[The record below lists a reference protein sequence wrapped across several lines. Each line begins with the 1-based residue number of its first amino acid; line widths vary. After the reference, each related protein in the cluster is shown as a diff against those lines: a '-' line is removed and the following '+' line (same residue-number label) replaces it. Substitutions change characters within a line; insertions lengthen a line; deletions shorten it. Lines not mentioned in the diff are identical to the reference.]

1 MDELSLISYI
11 EKNSREK
18 LKFNGSMII
27 ESIGDDTAIFRDK
40 NNILITSDTLTENTH
55 FRTDYY
61 SFSQIGAKAL
71 LANISDIASMGG
83 TPRLFILSLLVPDY
97 LTEVHIKETID
108 GIIKTAKNDKISLI
122 GGNIS
127 KAREFS
133 ISITLLGDYTA
144 QQTAIPRD
152 KAEYDD
158 LIFVSGYIGNAWL
171 SYYIMENKER
181 IGECIEKF
189 ILDTDADMDNDRTSV
204 NAAALFK
211 NPYKIYKTHNK
222 FKTSGK
228 YRTSKNTLIQ
238 FIENYAKKNLIHPSR
253 VKLGKILAASK
264 IANSM
269 TDISDG
275 LYKDINNLLSSK
287 DKNSGALITADH
299 IPLSDEFKNI
309 VKILNLKDT
318 DILNNIISFGEDYEL
333 LWSMSRAGENKLLE
347 IAKKERIKISKIGSI
362 VKCNTDAHY
371 GTDAAG
377 CDDGAGT
384 NETCYNDGTC
394 CNDADF
400 EVNKGTRV
408 NFIYK
413 NKSLVIT
420 PMTFKHI
427 SNNL

>member
-11 EKNSREK
+11 EENSREK

-27 ESIGDDTAIFRDK
+27 KSIGDDTAIFRDK

-83 TPRLFILSLLVPDY
+83 TPRFFILSLLVPDY
-97 LTEVHIKETID
+97 LTEAHIKETID
-108 GIIKTAKNDKISLI
+108 GIIEMAKNDRISLI

-144 QQTAIPRD
+144 KQTAISRYS
-152 KAEYDD
+152 AEYDD

-171 SYYIMENKER
+171 SYYIMENSER
-181 IGECIEKF
+181 IKEHIEKF
-189 ILDTDADMDNDRTSV
+189 IMNTDDIDTDNNNIFI
-204 NAAALFK
+204 NAMTDSE
-211 NPYKIYKTHNK
+211 NSYKIYKADNK
-222 FKTSGK
+222 SK
-228 YRTSKNTLIQ
+228 TSKNILMQ
-238 FIENYAKKNLIHPSR
+238 FIKNYAKKNLIHPSR
-253 VKLGKILAASK
+253 VKLGKILAANK

-287 DKNSGALITADH
+287 DKNSCALIIADD

-309 VKILNLKDT
+309 AKILNLKDT

-333 LWSMSRAGENKLLE
+333 LWSTSRADENKLLE

-362 VKCNTDAHY
+362 VKCNTDDRQSTQ
-371 GTDAAG
+371 GTEDIGYNDDAAG
-377 CDDGAGT
+377 YT
-384 NETCYNDGTC
+384 E
-394 CNDADF
+394 ADF
-400 EVNKGTRV
+400 RADKKVRV

-413 NKSLVIT
+413 NKSLAIT
-420 PMTFKHI
+420 PMTFEHI

>member
-1 MDELSLISYI
+1 LDELSLISYI
-11 EKNSREK
+11 EENSREK

-27 ESIGDDTAIFRDK
+27 KSIGDDTAIFRDK

-71 LANISDIASMGG
+71 LANISDVASMGG
-83 TPRLFILSLLVPDY
+83 TPRFFILSLLVPDY
-97 LTEVHIKETID
+97 LTEAHIKETID
-108 GIIKTAKNDKISLI
+108 GIIETAKNDKISLI

-144 QQTAIPRD
+144 KQTAIPRYR
-152 KAEYDD
+152 AEYDD
-158 LIFVSGYIGNAWL
+158 FIFVSGDIGNAWL
-171 SYYIMENKER
+171 SYYIMENSEHIKEH
-181 IGECIEKF
+181 IEKF
-189 ILDTDADMDNDRTSV
+189 IMDKGIDTDNNV
-204 NAAALFK
+204 VINATTDSE
-211 NPYKIYKTHNK
+211 NSYKIYKTDNK
-222 FKTSGK
+222 FKTSDK
-228 YRTSKNTLIQ
+228 YKTSKNTLIQ

-253 VKLGKILAASK
+253 VKLGRILAASK

-287 DKNSGALITADH
+287 DKNSCALLIADD

-309 VKILNLKDT
+309 AKILNLKDT

-333 LWSMSRAGENKLLE
+333 LWSISRADENKLLE

-362 VKCNTDAHY
+362 VKCNNNDDNYCTDY
-371 GTDAAG
+371 KDANF
-377 CDDGAGT
+377 GA
-384 NETCYNDGTC
+384 
-394 CNDADF
+394 
-400 EVNKGTRV
+400 NKRVRV

-413 NKSLVIT
+413 NKPLAIM

-427 SNNL
+427 SDNSIDNNIT

>member
-18 LKFNGSMII
+18 LRFNSAMII
-27 ESIGDDTAIFRDK
+27 KSIGDDTAIFRDK

-71 LANISDIASMGG
+71 LANISDVASMGG
-83 TPRLFILSLLVPDY
+83 TPRFFILSLLVPDY
-97 LTEVHIKETID
+97 LTEVNIKETID
-108 GIIKTAKNDKISLI
+108 GIIETAKNDKISLI

-144 QQTAIPRD
+144 KQTAISRYR
-152 KAEYDD
+152 AEYDD
-158 LIFVSGYIGNAWL
+158 LIFVSGDIGNAWL
-171 SYYIMENKER
+171 SYYIMENQER

-189 ILDTDADMDNDRTSV
+189 ILDTDTDNDRTSV
-204 NAAALFK
+204 NAAALSK
-211 NPYKIYKTHNK
+211 KPNKIYKTNNK
-222 FKTSGK
+222 SKTSGG
-228 YRTSKNTLIQ
+228 YRTSKNTLLQ

-275 LYKDINNLLSSK
+275 LYKDINNLLSTK
-287 DKNSGALITADH
+287 DKNSGALIIADN

-333 LWSMSRAGENKLLE
+333 LWSMSRTGENELLE
-347 IAKKERIKISKIGSI
+347 IAKKEKIKISKIGSI
-362 VKCNTDAHY
+362 VKCNTDDNY
-371 GTDAAG
+371 STNDAY
-377 CDDGAGT
+377 
-384 NETCYNDGTC
+384 YNDGTV

-400 EVNKGTRV
+400 GVNKEMRV